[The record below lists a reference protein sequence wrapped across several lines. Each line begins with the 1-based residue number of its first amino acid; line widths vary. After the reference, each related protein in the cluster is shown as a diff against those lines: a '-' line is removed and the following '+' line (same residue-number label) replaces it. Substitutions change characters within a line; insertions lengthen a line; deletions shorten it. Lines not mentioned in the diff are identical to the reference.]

1 MDLIT
6 FGRLLQRWWWVVIIP
21 TVAASGASLVGVLAE
36 PPQYQASARL
46 LITLA
51 DPARVDIEDALAYDL
66 AAIAKGRPLAQDVA
80 KRLEHAGQ
88 TITPEQVRSALSATN
103 LKREVTLQ
111 AVSGDPQ
118 QALLIRDA
126 AIAQLRDQGLAYW
139 GVGAP
144 TPERPGLAVVELDVP
159 TEAAHVN
166 GLSTKVGSVGLR
178 GVAGLVCGLVI
189 TFALAI
195 VGRQWKE

>member
-1 MDLIT
+1 MDLIS
-6 FGRLLQRWWWVVIIP
+6 FGRLLQRWWWVMLVP
-21 TVAASGASLVGVLAE
+21 AVVASGVSLIGVLGE
-36 PPQYQASARL
+36 PPQYRASARL

-66 AAIAKGRPLAQDVA
+66 AAIAKGRPLAVDVSE
-80 KRLEHAGQ
+80 RLNNAGQ
-88 TITPEQVRSALSATN
+88 TITPDQVRSALSATN
-103 LKREVTLQ
+103 LKREVTLH

-126 AIAQLRDQGLAYW
+126 AIAQLREQGLAYW

-144 TPERPGLAVVELDVP
+144 VPERPGLAVVELDVP
-159 TEAAHVN
+159 AEVVQVN
-166 GLSTKVGSVGLR
+166 GLATKLGSIGLR

-189 TFALAI
+189 TLAMAI
-195 VGRQWKE
+195 VGRKREE